1 MSAAMGASNA
11 STSLLG
17 GTWTNA
23 YDLHKN
29 IEMQYLKPKLEPTKT
44 QGGTCASRWMVQLNQ
59 IRKMKTRSG
68 CPWKSGQKGIVIQR
82 FRRCPG

>member
-11 STSLLG
+11 STSFCLGLG
-17 GTWTNA
+17 GISTNA

-44 QGGTCASRWMVQLNQ
+44 QGGTCASRWMVQF
-59 IRKMKTRSG
+59 
-68 CPWKSGQKGIVIQR
+68 KSGK
-82 FRRCPG
+82 